1 MSHYTQRLTLII
13 TGISLS
19 CGLFLALR
27 SQSQP
32 IRTLNNQEEATNT
45 VTQIYPVREDFLAVE
60 ISTGSIIHAQQQIY
74 KPQLGDR
81 IEPQANNSD
90 LVKTLTE
97 KKGSLVGKDKKILYP
112 FDRRSGLTLEAKWL
126 SNSQTY
132 SIQSSEDPQYKKARS
147 PELIHHKTKPTDM
160 GETNS
165 DYYAWQQKHTAYLK
179 LPAPLVPGK
188 TYTLR
193 FQGDR
198 LTPQTFIHQ
207 PDSARSEAVHVSQL
221 GFRPDDPSKIAFLS
235 TWIGTGG
242 GLSYGDPNQEPRT
255 FWLREEQSGRT
266 VFQGK
271 TSLRRNQTEA
281 EDPKEKNYNATP
293 VYGLDFTPFNKP
305 GRYQVC
311 VAAIGCSFP
320 FSIAQE
326 QWQKAFYISARG
338 FYHQRSGIEM
348 KRPYTSFK
356 RPLNFHPKA
365 GPTVYASTTR
375 LMDTDQGLWNKP
387 GFSEQLAKTK
397 TKTVVPNAWGGY
409 FDAGDWDRR
418 IQHVEASQNL
428 LELAELFPTFIAKT
442 ALNLPESENKT
453 PDLIDEA
460 LWNLDF
466 YRRLQTQDGGIRGG
480 IQSINDPKR
489 GEMSWQESG
498 EVYAYAPDPW
508 ASYIYAAGA
517 AQLAQWLKPQNPE
530 QSKIYQ
536 TSALRAMAYA
546 ERELPTL
553 TEKDSPK
560 EIRDRRN
567 HAALE
572 LYRLTSDPKWHQL
585 FITTSNFREPN
596 NPTDRRGQLTAA
608 FLYSRMPKAQT
619 EAKLQAET
627 RQAILTEA
635 DIALAQTQK
644 AGFGWAKTEPDA
656 PIGWG
661 HGLGTPHAIALLRG
675 HFLSQETKYLSAALL
690 SSQFSAGAN
699 PDNMVFTTGLG
710 LRSPKHP
717 LVFDQ
722 RLSNQDPPP
731 GITVYGPFDKEFY
744 GDFWTIKEFKESL
757 HPNIESWPSVETH
770 FDVFLMPIT
779 TEFTI
784 METIGPTTYT
794 WGYLAARQQIKQP
807 ETIP

>member
-1 MSHYTQRLTLII
+1 MSHYTQRLTFTII
-13 TGISLS
+13 GISLF
-19 CGLFLALR
+19 CGLFTVLK

-32 IRTLNNQEEATNT
+32 NQTLNSQETSTNT
-45 VTQIYPVREDFLAVE
+45 ITQVYPVREDFLAVE
-60 ISTGSIIHAQQQIY
+60 ISTGSIIRAQQQTY
-74 KPQLGDR
+74 RRQLGDR
-81 IEPQANNSD
+81 IEPQTKNSD

-97 KKGSLVGKDKKILYP
+97 KKGSLIGKDKKILYP
-112 FDRRSGLTLEAKWL
+112 FDQRSGLTLETNWL

-147 PELIHHKTKPTDM
+147 PELVHHKTKPTDM

-165 DYYAWQQKHTAYLK
+165 DYYVWQQKHTAYLK

-188 TYTLR
+188 TYTIT
-193 FQGDR
+193 FQGNQ
-198 LTPQTFIHQ
+198 LKPQTYIHQ
-207 PDSARSEAVHVSQL
+207 PTSNRSEAIHVSQL
-221 GFRPDDPSKIAFLS
+221 GFRPDDPSKVAFLS
-235 TWIGTGG
+235 TWMGTGG
-242 GLSYGDPNQEPRT
+242 GLSYGNPNQEPRV
-255 FWLREEQSGRT
+255 FWLRDAQSGRT
-266 VFQGK
+266 VFKGK
-271 TSLRRNQTEA
+271 TSLRRNQAET
-281 EDPKEKNYNATP
+281 EDPKDKNYNATP
-293 VYGLDFTPFNKP
+293 VYGLDFSNFKEP

-311 VAAIGCSFP
+311 VLSIGCSFP
-320 FSIAQE
+320 FSIAQD

-338 FYHQRSGIEM
+338 FYHQRSGIELKM
-348 KRPYTSFK
+348 PYTSFK
-356 RPLNFHPKA
+356 RPLNFHPKV
-365 GPTVYASTTR
+365 GTTVYASTTR
-375 LMDTDQGLWNKP
+375 LMDTDQGFWQKTSA
-387 GFSEQLAKTK
+387 FDQLDKTK
-397 TKTVVPNAWGGY
+397 TKTIVPNAWGGY

-418 IQHVEASQNL
+418 IQHVEAGQHL
-428 LELAELFPTFIAKT
+428 LELAELFPSFINQT
-442 ALNLPESENKT
+442 TLNLPESGNKT
-453 PDLIDEA
+453 PDLIDEV
-460 LWNLDF
+460 LWNLDL
-466 YRRLQTQDGGIRGG
+466 YRRLQNQDGGIRGG
-480 IQSINDPKR
+480 IQSITDPKR

-517 AQLAQWLKPQNPE
+517 AQLAQWLKSHNPE
-530 QSKIYQ
+530 LSKTYQ

-546 ERELPTL
+546 EREQPKL
-553 TEKDSPK
+553 TDKDSPK

-572 LYRLTSDPKWHQL
+572 LYRLTQDLKWHQL
-585 FITTSNFREPN
+585 FITTSHFQEASSPSE
-596 NPTDRRGQLTAA
+596 RRGQLTAA
-608 FLYSRMPKAQT
+608 FLYSRMPASQT

-644 AGFGWAKTEPDA
+644 SGFGWAKTEPDA

-675 HFLSQETKYLSAALL
+675 HFLSQKTKYLSAALL
-690 SSQFSAGAN
+690 SSQFNAGAN

-717 LVFDQ
+717 LIFDQ
-722 RLSNQDPPP
+722 RVSNQAPPP
-731 GITVYGPFDKEFY
+731 GVTVYGPFDKQFY
-744 GDFWTIKEFKESL
+744 GESWTIKEFKESL
-757 HPNIESWPSVETH
+757 HPNIESWPSVETY

-794 WGYLAARQQIKQP
+794 WGYLAARKKLKQP

>member
-1 MSHYTQRLTLII
+1 MSHYTQRLPLII
-13 TGISLS
+13 TGLSLFCSLS
-19 CGLFLALR
+19 IALR

-32 IRTLNNQEEATNT
+32 TRSRNNPETATDT

-60 ISTGSIIHAQQQIY
+60 IITGSIIHAQQQTY
-74 KPQLGDR
+74 KAKLGDR
-81 IEPQANNSD
+81 IEPQTNNTD
-90 LVKTLTE
+90 LVKTPTE
-97 KKGSLVGKDKKILYP
+97 KKGSLVGKDKKTLYP
-112 FDRRSGLTLEAKWL
+112 FDQRSGLTLEASWL

-132 SIQSSEDPQYKKARS
+132 SIQSSDDPQYKKARL

-160 GETNS
+160 GETNGN
-165 DYYAWQQKHTAYLK
+165 YYAWQQKHTAYLK
-179 LPAPLVPGK
+179 LPVPLIPDK
-188 TYTLR
+188 TYTLA
-193 FQGDR
+193 FQGNQ
-198 LTPQTFIHQ
+198 LKPQTFTHK
-207 PDSARSEAVHVSQL
+207 PASTRSEAIHVSQL

-235 TWIGTGG
+235 TWMGTGG
-242 GLSYGDPNQEPRT
+242 GLSYGEPSQDPRA
-255 FWLREEQSGRT
+255 FWLREEQSGDI
-266 VFQGK
+266 VFKGN
-271 TSLRRNQTEA
+271 TSLRRNQTET
-281 EDPKEKNYNATP
+281 EDPKDKNYNATP
-293 VYGLDFTPFNKP
+293 VYGLDFSTFNKP
-305 GRYQVC
+305 GSYQVC
-311 VAAIGCSFP
+311 VEAIGCSFP
-320 FSIAQE
+320 FSIAPE
-326 QWQKAFYISARG
+326 QWQKAFYVSARG

-348 KRPYTSFK
+348 KPPYTSFK
-356 RPLNFHPKA
+356 RPLNFHPKV
-365 GPTVYASTTR
+365 GTTVYASTTR

-397 TKTVVPNAWGGY
+397 TKTIVSDTWGGY

-418 IQHVEASQNL
+418 IQHVDAAQNI
-428 LELAELFPTFIAKT
+428 LELAELFPSFIT
-442 ALNLPESENKT
+442 QTNLNLPESQNKT

-480 IQSINDPKR
+480 IQSITDPRR

-517 AQLAQWLKPQNPE
+517 AQLAQWLKSHNPE
-530 QSKIYQ
+530 LSKTYRA
-536 TSALRAMAYA
+536 SALRAMAYA
-546 ERELPTL
+546 EREQPKL

-572 LYRLTSDPKWHQL
+572 LYRLTRDPKWHNL
-585 FITTSNFREPN
+585 FITTSTFRESS
-596 NPTDRRGQLTAA
+596 NPSERRGQLTAA
-608 FLYSRMPKAQT
+608 FLYSRMPKSQT
-619 EAKLQAET
+619 EAKLQIET

-644 AGFGWAKTEPDA
+644 SGFGWAKTEPDA

-722 RLSNQDPPP
+722 RLSNQAPPP
-731 GITVYGPFDKEFY
+731 GITVYGPFDKQFY

-757 HPNIESWPSVETH
+757 YPNIESWPSVETH

-784 METIGPTTYT
+784 METMGPTTYT
-794 WGYLAARQQIKQP
+794 WGYLAARQKLKQL
-807 ETIP
+807 ETVP

>member
-1 MSHYTQRLTLII
+1 MSYDTQRLTLII
-13 TGISLS
+13 IGISLS
-19 CGLFLALR
+19 CGFLLALR

-32 IRTLNNQEEATNT
+32 PQNIKTEEETTDA
-45 VTQIYPVREDFLAVE
+45 VTQIYPVREDFLAIE
-60 ISTGSIIHAQQQIY
+60 ITTGAIIHGQQKPY
-74 KPQLGDR
+74 KPEFGDR
-81 IEPQANNSD
+81 IEPQPNNND
-90 LVKTLTE
+90 LVTTLTS
-97 KKGSLVGKDKKILYP
+97 KKGSLIGKDKKNLYS
-112 FDRRSGLTLEAKWL
+112 FDQRSGLSLEASWL
-126 SNSQTY
+126 SNRQTY
-132 SIQSSEDPQYKKARS
+132 TIQSSDDPQYQKPRS
-147 PELIHHKTKPTDM
+147 PGQVHHKTKPTDM
-160 GETNS
+160 GEMAEG
-165 DYYAWQQKHTAYLK
+165 YHAWQQKHTAYLQ
-179 LPAPLVPGK
+179 LPVPLIPGK
-188 TYTLR
+188 TYTFT
-193 FQGDR
+193 FQGSQ
-198 LTPQTFIHQ
+198 LKPKTYIHQ
-207 PDSARSEAVHVSQL
+207 PTSIRSEAVHVSQL
-221 GFRPDDPSKIAFLS
+221 GFRPDDPSKLAFLS
-235 TWIGTGG
+235 TWMGSGG
-242 GLSYGDPNQEPRT
+242 GLTYGESRT
-255 FWLREEQSGRT
+255 FWLREAQSRRI
-266 VFQGK
+266 VFEGK
-271 TSLRRNQTEA
+271 TSLRRNQNET
-281 EDPKEKNYNATP
+281 EDPKDKNYNATP
-293 VYGLDFTPFNKP
+293 VYGLDFSTFGQP
-305 GRYQVC
+305 GHYQVC
-311 VAAIGCSFP
+311 VAEIGCSFP

-326 QWQKAFYISARG
+326 QWQKAFYVSARG

-348 KRPYTSFK
+348 KLPYTSFK
-356 RPLNFHPKA
+356 RPLNFHPKV
-365 GPTVYASTTR
+365 GTTVYASTTR

-397 TKTVVPNAWGGY
+397 TKTIVPNAWGGY

-428 LELAELFPTFIAKT
+428 LELAELFPTFINQT
-442 ALNLPESENKT
+442 ALNLPESDNKT

-480 IQSINDPKR
+480 IQSITDPKR

-517 AQLAQWLKPQNPE
+517 AQLAQWLKLHNPE

-553 TEKDSPK
+553 KDSPK

-572 LYRLTSDPKWHQL
+572 LYRLTSDPQWHQL
-585 FITTSNFREPN
+585 FITTSTFKEPS

-661 HGLGTPHAIALLRG
+661 HGLGTPRAIALLHG

-779 TEFTI
+779 TEFTM

-794 WGYLAARQQIKQP
+794 WGYLAARQKLKQP